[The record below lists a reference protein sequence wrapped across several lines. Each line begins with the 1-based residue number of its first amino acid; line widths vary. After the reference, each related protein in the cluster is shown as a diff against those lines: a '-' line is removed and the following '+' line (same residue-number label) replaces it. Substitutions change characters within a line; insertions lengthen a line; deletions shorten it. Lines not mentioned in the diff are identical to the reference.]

1 MLFLIRFIVTFIA
14 VLLIWYIVPGIIIH
28 NVYEA
33 VLFAAVLSIINAIV
47 RPILVLLTLP
57 ITILTLGLF
66 TLVINIFTF
75 WLAAEISY
83 GIYIASFSAAF
94 WGGLLVW
101 ITGLFTNRYIW
112 DRDLY

>member
-14 VLLIWYIVPGIIIH
+14 VLLIWHFLPGITIH
-28 NVYEA
+28 NIYEA
-33 VLFAAVLSIINAIV
+33 VLFAGILSIINAVV

-75 WLAAEISY
+75 WLAVELSY
-83 GIYIASFSAAF
+83 GVHIDGFSPAF

-101 ITGLFTNRYIW
+101 ITGFATNRYIW
-112 DRDLY
+112 NRGIY